1 MVTKDLSLIKYVFEN
16 RENYPVPRVLAR
28 ASTYVMGTS
37 MFSTEVTI
45 RCFFLL
51 KLMSLL
57 QGEVWK
63 RKHQMLQ
70 PLLRQKMLEKHGD
83 VAHGKVFK
91 LLDRIES
98 EVGSVGSSKSI
109 QMIPYLKRLT
119 IDVIGEVAFGAFS
132 YLHLNCDAILN
143 LELTNLTLPGTDFG
157 AIDDRVVAKNYTLPQ
172 ILEMMVSRLPVC
184 FSVINISPSIA

>member
-1 MVTKDLSLIKYVFEN
+1 VVTKDLSLIKYVFEN

-28 ASTYVMGTS
+28 ASTYVMGAS

-45 RCFFLL
+45 RCFFPIELI
-51 KLMSLL
+51 SLL

-70 PLLRQKMLEKHGD
+70 PLLRQKMLEKHSD

-98 EVGSVGSSKSI
+98 EVGSAGSSKSI
-109 QMIPYLKRLT
+109 QMVPYLKRLT
-119 IDVIGEVAFGAFS
+119 IDVIGEVAFGEFF
-132 YLHLNCDAILN
+132 LFELRCN
-143 LELTNLTLPGTDFG
+143 LEFRINNLTLPGTDFG

-172 ILEMMVSRLPVC
+172 ILEMMVSGLPVLFVC
-184 FSVINISPSIA
+184 D